1 MRLAFCILVI
11 LPILHF
17 ALAAPV
23 EMLEVR
29 SNVVGVRKDDM
40 AVWKKRMDSGSESES
55 ESESDYDYDEGE
67 GEGVTEELESDANN
81 DRKDD
86 SDSDSDK
93 DDSDSDGDGD
103 NQSGVGVGYDADDP
117 DNDNDNEHNDIAY
130 DSSFTSLGAES
141 PRPVVREPTDLEKIV
156 GALSNALPRFKF

>member
-11 LPILHF
+11 LILHF
-17 ALAAPV
+17 ALAAPAA
-23 EMLEVR
+23 MLEVR

-40 AVWKKRMDSGSESES
+40 AAWKKRMDSGSDSDS
-55 ESESDYDYDEGE
+55 DSDYDYDEGE
-67 GEGVTEELESDANN
+67 GEGVTEEELESDANN
-81 DRKDD
+81 DR
-86 SDSDSDK
+86 K

-117 DNDNDNEHNDIAY
+117 DNDNEHNDIAY

-156 GALSNALPRFKF
+156 GALSNALSLGSSFRPAAG